1 MEYLIKMNVAI
12 VSIGDELMNGFT
24 VDTNSSWMA
33 KNLQQ
38 YESIKIISKITV
50 SDNTIDIKASIDS
63 LIKKKINYIFVT
75 GGLGPTHDDITKKA
89 LSEYFGT
96 NIVLNE
102 SYYKRLK
109 IFFKNKE
116 NFHLKSQAEILE
128 NSSPIPN
135 RYGTALGMLIKYK
148 ESNIFVLPGVPKEV
162 KGMFK
167 REVFPSYFDPIFSKE
182 KKYVTLLTTGIYESK
197 LFEILEN
204 TINSNLNLF
213 KLSFLPKHTGVK
225 VRLSKKRKNANLEKF
240 KKQVL
245 GKIKKYTYGI
255 DDQKIEEIVATQL
268 INKSLTVAVAE
279 SCTGGLISKKM
290 TDVAGSSIYFKGS
303 IIAYDNSIKKK
314 FLNISEDLLENKGAV
329 SEEVCIK
336 MAEKVKEKFC
346 TDIGIS
352 TTGISGPDGGTSDKP
367 VGLIY
372 IAIIAKNIKIVK
384 KFNLIPH
391 RKKHREVSAHIALNM
406 LRLVIK

>member
-1 MEYLIKMNVAI
+1 MNVAI

-24 VDTNSSWMA
+24 IDSNSSWIA
-33 KNLQQ
+33 KNLLQ
-38 YESIKIISKITV
+38 YEPFEIVSKITA
-50 SDNTIDIKASIDS
+50 SDNIIDIKASIDS
-63 LIKKKINYIFVT
+63 LVKKKINYIFVT

-89 LSEYFGT
+89 LSEYFDT

-109 IFFKNKE
+109 AFFKNKE
-116 NFHLKSQAEILE
+116 SFHLKSQAEILE

-135 RYGTALGMLIKYK
+135 RFGTALGMFVKYRK
-148 ESNIFVLPGVPKEV
+148 SNIFVLPGVPKEV
-162 KGMFK
+162 KGMFEK
-167 REVFPSYFDPIFSKE
+167 EIFPSFLDPLFSKE
-182 KKYVTLLTTGIYESK
+182 KKHITLLTTGIYESK
-197 LFEILEN
+197 LFKILED

-213 KLSFLPKHTGVK
+213 KLSFLPKHTGVNI
-225 VRLSKKRKNANLEKF
+225 RLSKKERNADLEKF
-240 KKQVL
+240 KKQIL
-245 GKIKKYTYGI
+245 QKIEKYTYGI

-303 IIAYDNSIKKK
+303 IIAYDNSIKKN
-314 FLNISEDLLENKGAV
+314 FLNVSEDLLKNKGAV
-329 SEEVCIK
+329 SEEVCLK
-336 MAEKVKEKFC
+336 MAEEVKEKSN

-352 TTGISGPDGGTSDKP
+352 TTGISGPNGGTNNKP
-367 VGLIY
+367 VGLVY
-372 IAIIAKNIKIVK
+372 IAVIVKNTKIVK
-384 KFNLIPH
+384 KYNLIPQ
-391 RKKHREVSAHIALNM
+391 RKEHREVSAHTALNM